1 MEKHAETRTLRTVYS
16 LFLGALLALFV
27 GLGITTVHPAPEEP
41 EAPAAVVLAQES
53 AELTPEEEQQ
63 LIAHERDREA
73 WEDETMAHNRDV
85 GVAALVCAVVLLVL
99 GLLVERRSPVL
110 ANGILFGGLFTL
122 FHSIVRSLL
131 SQDTVVTFVVVT
143 VSLVLVLGLGYRRF
157 VDRPSETGPGPD
169 PEVQPV
175 VTSSNGKRPSR
186 S

>member
-1 MEKHAETRTLRTVYS
+1 MDQPTETRTMRTVFS

-27 GLGITTVHPAPEEP
+27 GLGITTVSPAPEEP
-41 EAPAAVVLAQES
+41 EAPTAVVLAQEDG
-53 AELTPEEEQQ
+53 ELTPEEEQQ
-63 LIAHERDREA
+63 WILHERDRDA
-73 WEDETMAHNRDV
+73 WEDATMAHSRDV
-85 GVAALVCAVVLLVL
+85 GVAALIFAVVLLAL

-131 SQDTVVTFVVVT
+131 SQDTVVTFAVVT
-143 VSLVLVLGLGYRRF
+143 ASLVLVLGLGYRRF
-157 VDRPSETGPGPD
+157 VDRPSERDPGT
-169 PEVQPV
+169 EAQPV